1 MSKFNE
7 PYPKNIAILGS
18 LPPLRALSSYCLEL
32 SLSLSTICN
41 VNFISFQRIYP
52 SFLYPGG
59 DLKGDDTFP
68 IFKHQNLNIRRI
80 LTWYN
85 PVTWIREGL
94 VTPGEL
100 LHAQWWSPP
109 LAPIYFFVSFGFK
122 LRKKP
127 IIFTVHNVFQHEK
140 MPIYNMI
147 SRILFKL
154 GDHFIVHSS
163 LNKRQLIKYFNI
175 PGDRISKIPHGP
187 LGFHVQ
193 GNTDRQMIRDE
204 IGFNQ
209 KEKVILIFGAIR
221 PYKGIDTALRAFSEV
236 VKQIP
241 EARLLIA
248 GKLWERWDR
257 YEDIISDLNL
267 SDYIKKHLKYIPS
280 NKVEKFFVASDLV
293 LLPYHH
299 FDSQSGV
306 GATALAFHKPMIV
319 TETGGLSDLVSDR
332 LYIVPPKDPE
342 ALAEKI
348 IFCLKDVSRLARMSE
363 EGHQIAEDISWHVI
377 ALKTLSVYK
386 NVILEKRSSKKRLL

>member
-1 MSKFNE
+1 
-7 PYPKNIAILGS
+7 
-18 LPPLRALSSYCLEL
+18 
-32 SLSLSTICN
+32 
-41 VNFISFQRIYP
+41 
-52 SFLYPGG
+52 
-59 DLKGDDTFP
+59 
-68 IFKHQNLNIRRI
+68 
-80 LTWYN
+80 
-85 PVTWIREGL
+85 
-94 VTPGEL
+94 
-100 LHAQWWSPP
+100 
-109 LAPIYFFVSFGFK
+109 
-122 LRKKP
+122 
-127 IIFTVHNVFQHEK
+127 
-140 MPIYNMI
+140 
-147 SRILFKL
+147 
-154 GDHFIVHSS
+154 
-163 LNKRQLIKYFNI
+163 
-175 PGDRISKIPHGP
+175 
-187 LGFHVQ
+187 
-193 GNTDRQMIRDE
+193 MIRDE
-204 IGFNQ
+204 FGFNQ

-267 SDYIKKHLKYIPS
+267 SDYIKKYLKYIPS